1 MTILAELSRTVTLQ
15 CDVCLPPVITTNS
28 LVVLRRTGWD
38 LRIDGS
44 PVDTCPR
51 CAMTVG
57 RPRRRGR
64 ADTPPTDPDP
74 ELLPNLFVIGAMKAG
89 TTSMH
94 AYLDRH
100 PQVLGSSDKEL
111 RFFADPNC
119 RDWVGRYQAY
129 FNPGTRYRL
138 ESSPV
143 YSKAPTIPG
152 VAARM
157 AELVP
162 QAKLLYLVRDPI
174 ERVIADYVEK
184 RHWGATS
191 APLEDELVDADDPG
205 NQWVAPSRYA
215 TQLQEFLDHFAADQI
230 QVIDQANLAADA
242 TTVVSGVFTSLGL
255 EPIDLTM
262 GMERHN
268 TGDSKGSVPSWVHL
282 LRRGRV
288 GRLVHRVPQGPRQ
301 VIGRALRRQQAERPI
316 LSPATQKRLRELLSP
331 EVDKLRDL
339 TGHSFDT
346 WTV

>member
-15 CDVCLPPVITTNS
+15 CDVCLPPAITTNS
-28 LVVLRRTGWD
+28 LVELRRTGWD

-44 PVDTCPR
+44 PLDTCPR
-51 CAMTVG
+51 CAMAVV
-57 RPRRRGR
+57 RARRRVR
-64 ADTPPTDPDP
+64 TDVTPTDPDL
-74 ELLPNLFVIGAMKAG
+74 ELLPNLVVIGAMKAG

-119 RDWVGRYQAY
+119 RSWVGRYQAY
-129 FNPGTRYRL
+129 FTPGTRYRL

-162 QAKLLYLVRDPI
+162 QARLLYLVRDPI

-215 TQLQEFLDHFAADQI
+215 TQLQQFLDHFAADQI
-230 QVIDQANLAADA
+230 QVIDQATLGADA
-242 TTVVSGVFTSLGL
+242 AAVVSDVFESLGL

-262 GMERHN
+262 GLERRN
-268 TGDSKGSVPSWVHL
+268 IGDDKGSIPPWVHA
-282 LRRGRV
+282 LRRGPV
-288 GRLVHRVPQGPRQ
+288 GRLARRVPQGPRQ
-301 VIGRALRRQQAERPI
+301 AIGTALRRRAERPI
-316 LSPATQKRLRELLSP
+316 LSSATQTRLRELLKP
-331 EVDKLRDL
+331 EVDALRDL
-339 TGHSFDT
+339 TGHGFDT